1 MSTEGNTDT
10 YTFEGT
16 AKDLVVT
23 VERAGEAN
31 PRQGDKVTVKV
42 PASLIPLRE
51 YKIDKAK
58 GTFEVAGIDAVKPL
72 RVTYASSVK
81 DVVRNQPFH
90 ARKRRRASLS
100 ISMPTET
107 TTPTQ

>member
-1 MSTEGNTDT
+1 MQVDGFHSAQINGTSFAVAGMSTEGNTDT

-51 YKIDKAK
+51 YKIDKGK
-58 GTFEVAGIDAVKPL
+58 GHL
-72 RVTYASSVK
+72 
-81 DVVRNQPFH
+81 
-90 ARKRRRASLS
+90 
-100 ISMPTET
+100 
-107 TTPTQ
+107 